1 MSSMTKVTGML
12 ATRTSGAAPRLRWAC
27 WPLLALLAGCGT
39 TEFEARP
46 TIPAPLVDKIPVV
59 IGVYMAP
66 EFREKVYREERE
78 GADVAIALGKA
89 QTEGFMRLLDA
100 MFLRVVPVTSTDAG
114 ARTDP
119 EIRGVLEPVLE
130 DVAFVTPTDSGA
142 DVYAVSLKY
151 RVSGYKPDGQFTD
164 SWTFTGYGAA
174 AVGNML
180 GIGTEALQKAT
191 QLAMRDAGA
200 RLATELREQA
210 IVRGLLSADS
220 RTPVPEET
228 PAPP

>member
-1 MSSMTKVTGML
+1 MIPMEALNGMKGMSVRMPASL
-12 ATRTSGAAPRLRWAC
+12 RRWAC
-27 WPLLALLAGCGT
+27 WPVLALLAGCGT

-46 TIPAPLVDKIPVV
+46 AIPAPLVEKIPVV

-66 EFREKVYREERE
+66 EFRDKVYREERE

-119 EIRGVLEPVLE
+119 AIRGVLEPVLE

-174 AVGNML
+174 AVSNML

-220 RTPVPEET
+220 RAPVPEET

>member
-1 MSSMTKVTGML
+1 MISMTPLTETCAM
-12 ATRTSGAAPRLRWAC
+12 RTSGAAPRLRWAC
-27 WPLLALLAGCGT
+27 WPLLVLLAGCGT

-46 TIPAPLVDKIPVV
+46 AIPTPLVEKIPVV
-59 IGVYMAP
+59 VGVYMAP
-66 EFREKVYREERE
+66 EFSEKVYREERE
-78 GADVAIALGKA
+78 GSDVAIALGKA
-89 QTEGFMRLLDA
+89 QAEGFMRLMGA
-100 MFLRVVPVTSTDAG
+100 MFLRAVPVTSTDAG

-151 RVSGYKPDGQFTD
+151 RVNGYKPDGQFTD

-180 GIGTEALQKAT
+180 GIGTDALQQAT

-210 IVRGLLSADS
+210 IVRGLLPADS
-220 RTPVPEET
+220 SVPEAEE
-228 PAPP
+228 APGPR

>member
-1 MSSMTKVTGML
+1 MDVLNSMNGETV
-12 ATRTSGAAPRLRWAC
+12 RTSASLRRWMCLAM
-27 WPLLALLAGCGT
+27 LALLAGCGT

-46 TIPAPLVDKIPVV
+46 AIPTPLVEKIPVV

-66 EFREKVYREERE
+66 EYREKVYREERE
-78 GADVAIALGKA
+78 GADVAIALGKG
-89 QTEGFMRLLDA
+89 QSEGFMRLMDA

-151 RVSGYKPDGQFTD
+151 RVNGYKPDGQFTD

-174 AVGNML
+174 AVGNLL
-180 GIGTEALQKAT
+180 GIGTDALQKAT

-210 IVRGLLSADS
+210 IVRGLLPADPGKS
-220 RTPVPEET
+220 VAEEA

>member
-1 MSSMTKVTGML
+1 MIPMEVLNGMKGKSV
-12 ATRTSGAAPRLRWAC
+12 RTPASGRRWAC
-27 WPLLALLAGCGT
+27 WPVLALLAGCGT

-46 TIPAPLVDKIPVV
+46 TIPAPLVEKIPVV

-114 ARTDP
+114 ASTDP
-119 EIRGVLEPVLE
+119 AIRGVLEPVLE

-174 AVGNML
+174 AVSNML
-180 GIGTEALQKAT
+180 GIGTDALQKAT

-220 RTPVPEET
+220 KAPVPEET

>member
-1 MSSMTKVTGML
+1 MDVLNSMNGETVRAPASLRRWMCL
-12 ATRTSGAAPRLRWAC
+12 A
-27 WPLLALLAGCGT
+27 LLALLAGCGT

-46 TIPAPLVDKIPVV
+46 TIPTPLVEKIPVV

-66 EFREKVYREERE
+66 EYREKVYREERE
-78 GADVAIALGKA
+78 GADVAIALGKG
-89 QTEGFMRLLDA
+89 QSEGFMRLMDA

-151 RVSGYKPDGQFTD
+151 RVNGYKPDGQFTD

-174 AVGNML
+174 AVDNLL
-180 GIGTEALQKAT
+180 GIGTDALQKAT

-200 RLATELREQA
+200 RLATELHEQA

-220 RTPVPEET
+220 GKFVVEEAPVP
-228 PAPP
+228 P